1 LLPATLIA
9 MKAFFSIVGFAFL
22 VGCGGGGIDGVI
34 KEYEGFKDKMC
45 ACKDAACAEKVQ
57 ADANAFI
64 MKAAEKFKD
73 SKPSKEQDEKFDK
86 IQNAMEECEKKAS
99 GGGEAK

>member
-1 LLPATLIA
+1 

-22 VGCGGGGIDGVI
+22 VGCGGGGIDGVL
-34 KEYEGFKDKMC
+34 KEYEGYKDKMC
-45 ACKDAACAEKVQ
+45 ACKDKACADKVE
-57 ADANAFI
+57 ADATAYL

-86 IQNAMEECEKKAS
+86 LEDAMSECQKKVSGDAEK
-99 GGGEAK
+99 